1 MTITQK
7 FVATLALCMM
17 SAVSVAEGK
26 IAVLNPQGA
35 ILATTVAKAKFEKL
49 EKSADFMALKAKI
62 DGISA
67 DAKSLQAA
75 EQKEGSTWSDEK
87 KTEVEK
93 KLQGYSQDY
102 QFNVKKLQTS
112 QQEVAQKII
121 QELGAKAEAATK
133 QIVEA
138 EKIGL
143 LLNSQAALHATAEYD
158 ITPKVTE
165 LLNKAK

>member
-1 MTITQK
+1 MTITNK

-26 IAVLNPQGA
+26 IAILSPSGA
-35 ILATTVAKAKFEKL
+35 VFATAAAKAKFEKL
-49 EKSADFMALKAKI
+49 EKSADFMATKAKL

-67 DAKSLQAA
+67 DAKALNTSA
-75 EQKEGSTWSDEK
+75 QKEGSTWSDEK
-87 KTEVEK
+87 KTEAER
-93 KLQGYSQDY
+93 KLQGLTQDF
-102 QFNVKKLQTS
+102 QFNAKKLQTA
-112 QQEVAQKII
+112 QQELKQKIM
-121 QELGAKAEAATK
+121 EEMNASLGEAIK
-133 QIVEA
+133 KVVEA

-143 LLNSQAALHATAEYD
+143 VLDSQVAIHATTEYD